1 MRNKLKTKSDFQNIL
16 GLHMRYYNIL
26 SIVGRFHTIVT
37 MSVHF
42 IIGSVTLRL
51 LWKRL
56 CSIYYINAYVNLECF
71 ENLI

>member
-42 IIGSVTLRL
+42 IIGSVTSL
-51 LWKRL
+51 
-56 CSIYYINAYVNLECF
+56 
-71 ENLI
+71 